1 MGLARSVRAP
11 PPAGAR
17 SSRGEVACRRR
28 CRAQTRRLNGDF
40 LAGLALRMDKA
51 NSCGANHLA
60 KSRQVEEGAEMDRA
74 QMTAELAARKA
85 CQIGRAHAVTPV
97 TNAHRVFRL

>member
-60 KSRQVEEGAEMDRA
+60 YSRQVEEEAEMELA
-74 QMTAELAARKA
+74 QMTAELAQRKA
-85 CQIGRAHAVTPV
+85 FLPGKNVKLDLDRKSV
-97 TNAHRVFRL
+97 L